1 MVKVRVPATSANV
14 GCGFDSLGVALTLY
28 TTFGFELLEEG
39 LEFEGFEERFS
50 NENNLVY
57 QTLLT
62 TLEKLGKTISGV
74 KISIQNDVPICRGLG
89 SSSTCVVAGIYGA
102 YLLTNT
108 PIDKQEIFTIAN
120 EIEGHPDN
128 VSPAIFG
135 KLSSSCTTDDKEAV
149 TVTYD
154 VDDRFNFL
162 ALIPNFETSTEE
174 ARKVMP
180 KEILLK
186 DAIYSL
192 SRLGSVIK
200 AFETYDLELLKKVMG
215 DKIHEPYRKEII
227 HEYNEVREI
236 CEKIDSSA
244 FFISG
249 SGSTL
254 MNIIED
260 KNNIEKIKTEL
271 AKLKY
276 DWKAILLKV
285 DTEGTVVLG

>member
-1 MVKVRVPATSANV
+1 MVSVRVPATSANV

-28 TTFGFELLEEG
+28 TTFKFEKLDSG

-62 TLEKLGKTISGV
+62 TLKKLNKEISGV
-74 KISIQNDVPICRGLG
+74 KISIDNDVPISRGLG

-102 YLLTNT
+102 YLLTDT

-135 KLSSSCTTDDKEAV
+135 SLSSSCTTDSKEAV
-149 TVTYD
+149 TVRYE
-154 VDDRFNFL
+154 VDERFNFL

-180 KEILLK
+180 KEIKLQ
-186 DAIYSL
+186 DAIYSM
-192 SRLGSVIK
+192 SRIGSVIK

-215 DKIHEPYRKEII
+215 DKIHEP
-227 HEYNEVREI
+227 
-236 CEKIDSSA
+236 
-244 FFISG
+244 
-249 SGSTL
+249 
-254 MNIIED
+254 
-260 KNNIEKIKTEL
+260 
-271 AKLKY
+271 
-276 DWKAILLKV
+276 
-285 DTEGTVVLG
+285 

>member
-1 MVKVRVPATSANV
+1 MVSVRVPATSANV

-28 TTFGFELLEEG
+28 TTFKFEKLNSG
-39 LEFEGFEERFS
+39 LEFVGFEERFS

-62 TLEKLGKTISGV
+62 TLKKLNKEISGV
-74 KISIQNDVPICRGLG
+74 RISIDNDVPISRGLG

-102 YLLTNT
+102 YLLTDT
-108 PIDKQEIFTIAN
+108 PIDKQKIFTIAN

-135 KLSSSCTTDDKEAV
+135 SLSSSCTTDSKEAV
-149 TVTYD
+149 TVKYE
-154 VDDRFNFL
+154 VDERFNFL

-180 KEILLK
+180 KEINLQ
-186 DAIYSL
+186 DAIYSM
-192 SRLGSVIK
+192 SRIGSVIK

-227 HEYNEVREI
+227 HEYQEVREI

-254 MNIIED
+254 MNIVSD
-260 KNNIEKIKTEL
+260 TNNIEKIKTEL

-276 DWKAILLKV
+276 NWQAILLKV
-285 DTEGTVVLG
+285 DKEGTVVLN

>member
-1 MVKVRVPATSANV
+1 MVRVRVPATSANV
-14 GCGFDSLGVALTLY
+14 GCGFDSLGIALTLY
-28 TTFGFELLEEG
+28 TTFDFELLDEG
-39 LEFEGFEERFS
+39 LEFVGFEERFA

-62 TLEKLGKTISGV
+62 TLKKLNKTISGV
-74 KISIQNDVPICRGLG
+74 RISISNDVPISRGLG

-135 KLSSSCTTDDKEAV
+135 SLSSSCTTDDKEAV
-149 TVTYD
+149 TVKYN
-154 VDDRFNFL
+154 VDERFNFL

-180 KEILLK
+180 KEIALS
-186 DAIYSL
+186 DAIYSS
-192 SRLGSVIK
+192 SRIGAVIK
-200 AFETYDLELLKKVMG
+200 AFETYDLTLLKKVMG
-215 DKIHEPYRKEII
+215 DKLHEPYRKEII
-227 HEYNEVREI
+227 HEYNEVRAI
-236 CEKIDSSA
+236 CEQIDSSA

-254 MNIIED
+254 MNIVKDE
-260 KNNIEKIKTEL
+260 NNIIKIKEKL
-271 AKLKY
+271 ASLKY
-276 DWKAILLKV
+276 NWQAILLKV
-285 DTEGTVVLG
+285 DKEGTKVLD